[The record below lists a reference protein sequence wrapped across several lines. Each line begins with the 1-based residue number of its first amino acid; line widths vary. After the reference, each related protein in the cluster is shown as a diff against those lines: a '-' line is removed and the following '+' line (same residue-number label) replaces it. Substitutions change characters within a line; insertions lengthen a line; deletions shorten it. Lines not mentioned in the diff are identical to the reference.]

1 MYQALDVDT
10 LILVGAALLA
20 LGAAATG
27 LVQRVR
33 FPAMLASLA
42 LGMALGSDG
51 LGWLPFDDAELS
63 QTLAVI
69 ALVVILFEGGLTTSW
84 HDLRAVLVPASLLAT
99 LGVVATG
106 AVVAGVALV
115 ALDVST
121 TTAVLIGAVVAS
133 TDAAA
138 VFSAVRGQPIDRRVV
153 RLLEAES
160 GLNDPAAALLT
171 VGVLAA
177 WSGDPGPAD
186 WALFAVVQLVGGL
199 AVGLAVGTATALA
212 LRKVAFSSAGLY
224 PVIALAGAGLAYG
237 GATTLG
243 ASGFLATFVAGVVV
257 ATRAP
262 RRRPTITLVTD
273 ALASTAQIALFLLL
287 GLLVFP
293 SELPGAA
300 ADALLISLVLVL
312 VARPVAVALC
322 LLPLRWRPAELAL
335 VSWAGLRGAVP
346 IVLATFA
353 LTAGYPEGELL
364 FNVVFFVVVIS
375 TLAQAL
381 TVRPVARRLGLLATT
396 PPPPALTTVLP
407 IDEMATDVIE
417 VELTTTAAVAG
428 RALRDVPTPGDTR
441 VSVVVRGGASLIPDG
456 DTVLAV
462 DDVLVVAAPARDA
475 ERTTA
480 ELVAWAGGGSPA
492 EPDEDGP
499 PTDSSTS

>member
-212 LRKVAFSSAGLY
+212 LRKVAFS
-224 PVIALAGAGLAYG
+224 
-237 GATTLG
+237 
-243 ASGFLATFVAGVVV
+243 
-257 ATRAP
+257 
-262 RRRPTITLVTD
+262 
-273 ALASTAQIALFLLL
+273 
-287 GLLVFP
+287 
-293 SELPGAA
+293 
-300 ADALLISLVLVL
+300 
-312 VARPVAVALC
+312 
-322 LLPLRWRPAELAL
+322 
-335 VSWAGLRGAVP
+335 
-346 IVLATFA
+346 
-353 LTAGYPEGELL
+353 
-364 FNVVFFVVVIS
+364 
-375 TLAQAL
+375 
-381 TVRPVARRLGLLATT
+381 
-396 PPPPALTTVLP
+396 
-407 IDEMATDVIE
+407 
-417 VELTTTAAVAG
+417 
-428 RALRDVPTPGDTR
+428 
-441 VSVVVRGGASLIPDG
+441 
-456 DTVLAV
+456 
-462 DDVLVVAAPARDA
+462 
-475 ERTTA
+475 
-480 ELVAWAGGGSPA
+480 
-492 EPDEDGP
+492 
-499 PTDSSTS
+499 